1 MKRNAMKPLSFLVVL
16 LCGALFG
23 LGLSVA
29 QMIRPEVVLAFLLQK
44 DLGLLLV
51 LGGAVMV
58 TLLGYQILPRLIQK
72 PVLEGKFGKHAAQ
85 LDKPT
90 LLGAALFGI
99 GWGISG
105 VCPGPA
111 LAAVGTGDWT
121 LLVAVA
127 AMFAGAYVQGAWA
140 STE

>member
-1 MKRNAMKPLSFLVVL
+1 MKPLSFVVVL
-16 LCGALFG
+16 LSGALFG

-29 QMIRPEVVLAFLLQK
+29 QMIRPEVVLSFLLQK
-44 DLGLLLV
+44 DFGLLLV

-58 TLLGYQILPRLIQK
+58 TLLGYQLLPRVMTT
-72 PVLEGKFGKHAAQ
+72 PVLEAKFGKHAAS
-85 LDKPT
+85 LDSPT
-90 LLGAALFGI
+90 LFGAALFGV

-121 LLVAVA
+121 LLVAVG
-127 AMFAGAYVQGAWA
+127 AMFAGAYVQGIWE
-140 STE
+140 SPKP